1 MSRYNKNKI
10 IKDDEGR
17 RKLTSTLLVAPAKS
31 EQDTYIQV
39 YVPER
44 LDLLAFRFYGD
55 QTKWWIIAEANSIPK
70 GTLYTPENTIIRI
83 PANTNSFLTRIEEYD
98 NGR

>member
-10 IKDDEGR
+10 IKDESGR
-17 RKLTSTLLVAPAKS
+17 RKLTSTLLVAPTKT

-39 YVPER
+39 YTAER

-55 QTKWWIIAEANSIPK
+55 QTKWWIIAEANGLAK
-70 GTLYTPENTIIRI
+70 GTLYTPANTIIRI
-83 PANTNSFLTRIEEYD
+83 PSNVNSFLDRIEEYD